1 MRSKRMKQE
10 AGEAMSGEGFG
21 RGVKIGRRTAMLGA
35 LTLALMLVSAAPAWA
50 LDPLSV
56 EQMEA
61 LLVQIDERQR
71 SVGDYKA
78 LAFIEQKQ
86 KGKSDLVYESVIYRR
101 DSESKLLIMFLK
113 PKSEAGKGYLRLEDN
128 LFLYDPSVGKWE
140 RRTDRENIGGTGSQR
155 RDFDA
160 SSFSK
165 DYTPTYV
172 KADKLGKFEVH
183 QIELNAKK
191 GADVSYPKMHVW
203 VDARTN
209 SPLKVQEFALSG
221 KLMRT
226 SYYPKWSKVKNEEK
240 GSEVYFPKEIRIFD
254 EVEEGTST
262 TIVMQKV
269 ELEELPDNIFT
280 KAWLESKSR

>member
-1 MRSKRMKQE
+1 MFGFTWCAHVKKVFQRSLFMNHTLSRYCVGLSMVLLCLL
-10 AGEAMSGEGFG
+10 SGIQ
-21 RGVKIGRRTAMLGA
+21 GVFA
-35 LTLALMLVSAAPAWA
+35 LE
-50 LDPLSV
+50 PLSKK
-56 EQMEA
+56 QMQD
-61 LLVQIDERQR
+61 LLVEIDERQR

-78 LAFIEQKQ
+78 LAYIEQKQ

-101 DSESKLLIMFLK
+101 DKEGKLLIMFLK

-155 RDFDA
+155 RDFD
-160 SSFSK
+160 SSQYAK
-165 DYTPTYV
+165 NYDPTYV
-172 KADKLGKFEVH
+172 KEDKLGKFEVH

-191 GADVSYPKMHVW
+191 GAEVAYPKLQVW
-203 VDARTN
+203 IDGKTN
-209 SPLKVQEFALSG
+209 SVLKVQEFALSG

-254 EVEEGTST
+254 EVEKGTST

>member
-1 MRSKRMKQE
+1 MNHTLSRYCVGLSMVLLCLL
-10 AGEAMSGEGFG
+10 SG
-21 RGVKIGRRTAMLGA
+21 VQGA
-35 LTLALMLVSAAPAWA
+35 FALE
-50 LDPLSV
+50 PLSKK
-56 EQMEA
+56 QMQD
-61 LLVQIDERQR
+61 LLVEIDERQR

-78 LAFIEQKQ
+78 LAYIEQKQ

-101 DSESKLLIMFLK
+101 DKEGKLLIMFLK

-155 RDFDA
+155 RDFD
-160 SSFSK
+160 SSQYAK
-165 DYTPTYV
+165 NYDPTYV
-172 KADKLGKFEVH
+172 KEDKLGKFEVH

-191 GADVSYPKMHVW
+191 GAEVAYPKLQVW
-203 VDARTN
+203 IDGKTN
-209 SPLKVQEFALSG
+209 SVLKVQEFALSG

-254 EVEEGTST
+254 EVEKGTST